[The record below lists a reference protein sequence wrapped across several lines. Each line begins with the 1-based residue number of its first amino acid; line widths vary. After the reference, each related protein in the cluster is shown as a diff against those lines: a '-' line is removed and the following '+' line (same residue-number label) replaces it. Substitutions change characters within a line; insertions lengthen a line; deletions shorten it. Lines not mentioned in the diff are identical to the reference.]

1 VQSCAPGRSTDADR
15 AVEEVIRAT
24 TVEREVSFV
33 EPRRWLCSNDV
44 CPVIVGNLLVY
55 RDGHHLSN
63 RFMKWLTPV
72 VADVLVPF
80 VQRHVQ
86 SGTM

>member
-1 VQSCAPGRSTDADR
+1 
-15 AVEEVIRAT
+15 
-24 TVEREVSFV
+24 
-33 EPRRWLCSNDV
+33 V

>member
-1 VQSCAPGRSTDADR
+1 
-15 AVEEVIRAT
+15 VEEVIRAT

>member
-1 VQSCAPGRSTDADR
+1 
-15 AVEEVIRAT
+15 
-24 TVEREVSFV
+24 VSFV